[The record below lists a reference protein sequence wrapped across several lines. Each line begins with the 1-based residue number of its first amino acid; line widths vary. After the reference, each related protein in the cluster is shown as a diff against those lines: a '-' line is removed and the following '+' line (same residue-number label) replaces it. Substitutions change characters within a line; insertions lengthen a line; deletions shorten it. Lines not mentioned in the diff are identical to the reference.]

1 MTKRIKKFNQAL
13 LDGNWYSHSKST
25 KYFGDIAI
33 GIGLLAG
40 AGAVVYSTST
50 QAGIANQ
57 QLGLADT
64 QADKQNTSFQ
74 QLEQLLAN
82 PGGFFS
88 SPTFQQ
94 SEYQGAQAIARTNAA
109 QSGPNSGNE
118 ATALQ
123 TFGQGFA
130 QQQLLS
136 QENLLAGMSGTGFNP
151 ASAGSVA
158 SGAASAATGG
168 MNSLAGL
175 LAFFGNSGGGSSTN
189 VTFDPSAALGDWN
202 AANAPVLG
210 GLDG

>member
-1 MTKRIKKFNQAL
+1 MTFAA
-13 LDGNWYSHSKST
+13 
-25 KYFGDIAI
+25 IAV
-33 GIGLLAG
+33 GVGLVVG
-40 AGAVVYSTST
+40 AGASIYATDT

-57 QLGLADT
+57 QLGLEDT
-64 QADKQNTSFQ
+64 QAGKQNLAFQ
-74 QLEQLLAN
+74 QLEQLISN

-94 SEYQGAQAIARTNAA
+94 SEYQGAQAVARTNAA

-123 TFGQGFA
+123 AFGQGFA

-151 ASAGSVA
+151 SSAGATA

-168 MNSLAGL
+168 LNSLAGL
-175 LAFFGNSGGGSSTN
+175 LAFFGSSGIGGGSTSTWG
-189 VTFDPSAALGDWN
+189 TGAAAPSGTSFDGS
-202 AANAPVLG
+202 
-210 GLDG
+210 